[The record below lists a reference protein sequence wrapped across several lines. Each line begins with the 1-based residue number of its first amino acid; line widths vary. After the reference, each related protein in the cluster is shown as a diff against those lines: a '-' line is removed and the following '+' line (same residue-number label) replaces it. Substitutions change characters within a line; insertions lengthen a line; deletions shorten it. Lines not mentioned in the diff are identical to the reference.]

1 MKTKN
6 SGKSNDQQYG
16 ASKDENSSQEE
27 LLNMDELF
35 DLQGGIDE
43 KLQGNCG
50 LGCFTGAV
58 FNESIGDKDIKSE

>member
-6 SGKSNDQQYG
+6 SGKNNDQQQG
-16 ASKDENSSQEE
+16 ASKDENNSQEE

-35 DLQGGIDE
+35 DLQGGIDD

-58 FNESIGDKDIKSE
+58 FNEGSGDKDIKSE

>member
-6 SGKSNDQQYG
+6 SGKSNDQQHG

-27 LLNMDELF
+27 LNMDELF

>member
-6 SGKSNDQQYG
+6 SEKNNDRQQRAGKD
-16 ASKDENSSQEE
+16 DDISQEE

-43 KLQGNCG
+43 NLKGTCG

-58 FNESIGDKDIKSE
+58 FNESTDEVKSE